1 MGNTNKAARARAT
14 KGGAVLPTMVT
25 PSSKEKAIAS
35 ESLTIPSEVIAV
47 SLEGGPAA
55 SEVVTVASGA
65 DAYTINITSENRLG
79 GGNYADVYKI
89 EKKDT

>member
-1 MGNTNKAARARAT
+1 MGNTNTAARARAT
-14 KGGAVLPTMVT
+14 KGGAVLPKKV
-25 PSSKEKAIAS
+25 SQKSKAEAVES
-35 ESLTIPSEVIAV
+35 ESLTIPSEVIAI
-47 SLEGGPAA
+47 SLKGGPVA

-65 DAYTINITSENRLG
+65 DAYTINLTSENRLG